1 MSKEMDYSGIIK
13 IALLGGIAYFGIKAL
28 GGLKDI
34 FGAPIAGGKAIID
47 ATKGTIAATQEHIGD
62 IGMTP
67 FSRTWDTK
75 PYQPV
80 TVLPFQAEPSEWG
93 AWRTLVPP
101 KPPSVAGQIFP
112 PIGFVEQVISQG
124 PQIPSLLGQIF
135 PPLGIIETIT
145 RPQPQP
151 QTVTTAVLTRDL
163 STPEG
168 AMAYQQQ
175 LGQLRH
181 HVGPVQVVN
190 K

>member
-47 ATKGTIAATQEHIGD
+47 ATKGTIEATQEHIGD

-75 PYQPV
+75 PYEPV
-80 TVLPFQAEPSEWG
+80 KVLPSIPDLQI
-93 AWRTLVPP
+93 PP

-112 PIGFVEQVISQG
+112 PLGFVEQVISQG

-145 RPQPQP
+145 RPQPKP
-151 QTVTTAVLTRDL
+151 TTVTTAVLTRDL

-168 AMAYQQQ
+168 VMAYQQQ